1 MQTERFEAIV
11 LILAEAN
18 PEILEGKGIGTKTAR
33 WRN

>member
-11 LILAEAN
+11 PILAEAN
-18 PEILEGKGIGTKTAR
+18 PVILEGKGIGTKTAR